1 MNIEPVGERR
11 LRRTGIRRHSA
22 AAVQLIFAFGLL
34 FMGAGRTLAADAP
47 KPLDAPVK
55 LVVGAVNSA
64 NWAPIAVMADRLKK
78 LNVQM
83 EVVKFVR
90 YADARTALA
99 SGSLDL
105 ATLGPA
111 DLPIAVSQGIKG
123 VIALMGNATSAKY
136 VVTAKNA
143 KFEKWNDL
151 CGKKI
156 GVAPGSA
163 VWFQFVATLKEQGV
177 AYNCMTPIQIQG
189 GGNNMDIA
197 LKRGDIDAL
206 VSWEPFESTPVV
218 EGYGSWAM
226 ALDYSLSKAV
236 GSELGMLGGAAT
248 ALKDP
253 AKKAAID
260 RFIWV
265 LLDVDAELEKS
276 PETKLEAV
284 RQYTGL
290 EGEVVKR
297 IAKNI
302 TFKPVMTLEQMQR
315 QAKLFHELG
324 TIQKDVSGE
333 LAAYYQDEIY
343 RKYAK

>member
-22 AAVQLIFAFGLL
+22 VAVQLIFAFGLL
-34 FMGAGRTLAADAP
+34 FMSAGRALAADAP

-218 EGYGSWAM
+218 EGYGTWAM
-226 ALDYSLSKAV
+226 ALDYSRSKAV
-236 GSELGMLGGAAT
+236 GSQLGMLAGAA
-248 ALKDP
+248 ASLNDP
-253 AKKAAID
+253 KKKAAIE
-260 RFIWV
+260 RFVYALIGATAEV
-265 LLDVDAELEKS
+265 ERDPKLKIDVIRD
-276 PETKLEAV
+276 
-284 RQYTGL
+284 YTGL
-290 EGEVVKR
+290 GDEIVKH
-297 IAKNI
+297 IDKNM
-302 TFKPVMTLEQMQR
+302 TFTPTLSLDQIQR
-315 QAKLFHELG
+315 EAKLLHELG
-324 TIQKDVSGE
+324 ITASDSSGE
-333 LAAYYQDEIY
+333 LVAYFQDELY